1 MFESL
6 FFFISELL
14 SPLFNL
20 PGMLWVLLE
29 RFTL

>member
-14 SPLFNL
+14 TPIMNL

>member
-1 MFESL
+1 MFEAL

-14 SPLFNL
+14 APIMNL